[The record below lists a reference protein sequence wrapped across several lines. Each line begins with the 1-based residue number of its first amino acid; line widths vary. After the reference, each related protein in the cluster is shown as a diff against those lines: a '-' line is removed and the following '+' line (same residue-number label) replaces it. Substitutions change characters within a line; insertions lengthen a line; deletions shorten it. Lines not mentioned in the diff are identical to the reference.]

1 MSCESGSVTRAA
13 RLLTSILTLQLAACA
28 ATPVP
33 PAEPPPTPPADS
45 IPASVPELVEAVAV
59 AAPPTEPDR
68 SEMRIS
74 IAAVGDMMIGTDYPN
89 NHLPDD
95 DGVSFL
101 QDAAPV
107 ISAADIAI
115 GNLEG
120 VLMDGGQPGK
130 KCSNPK
136 ACYLF
141 RSPTRYANHYK
152 VAGFDLMS
160 LANNHARDF
169 GEEGRSSSMAALAE
183 HGIQHSGRAWT
194 AAILQSDDHS
204 VAYLAYAVT
213 KNSNMLLDYELAFL
227 WIAAH
232 AEFHDIVI
240 VTFHGGAEGV
250 DVTHVPF
257 AEEEYY
263 GEPRGDVVYFA
274 RGAVDAG
281 ADLVIGHGPHVVRGM
296 ERYKDR
302 LIAYSLGNFA
312 TYYGISVA
320 GIKGIAPILSATLD
334 GNGVFIEGQI
344 TSTIQLRPAGPSIDE
359 RQRALKLIRG
369 LSIEDFGDPG
379 LSFESDGRVLATER
393 SPVEAHQL
401 VIAPD

>member
-1 MSCESGSVTRAA
+1 MTRAA
-13 RLLTSILTLQLAACA
+13 RILISILALQLAACA

-33 PAEPPPTPPADS
+33 PAPPPPAPLPESAPETIEPVAIPTPP
-45 IPASVPELVEAVAV
+45 P
-59 AAPPTEPDR
+59 EPDR
-68 SEMRIS
+68 SAMRIS
-74 IAAVGDMMIGTDYPN
+74 VAAVGDMMIGTDYPN

-95 DGVSFL
+95 DGAGFL
-101 QDAAPV
+101 QDVAPV

-120 VLMDGGQPGK
+120 VLMDGGEPGK

-141 RSPTRYANHYK
+141 RSPTRYADHYEA
-152 VAGFDLMS
+152 AGFDVMS

-169 GEEGRSSSMAALAE
+169 GEEGRSSSMEALTE
-183 HGIQHSGRAWT
+183 QGIHHSGRAWT
-194 AAILQSDDHS
+194 AAILQSGDHS
-204 VAYLAYAVT
+204 IAYLAYAVT

-232 AEFHDIVI
+232 AEVHDIVI
-240 VTFHGGAEGV
+240 VSFHGGAEGA

-263 GEPRGDVVYFA
+263 DEPRGDVVFFA
-274 RGAVDAG
+274 RGAIDAG

-320 GIKGIAPILSATLD
+320 GIKGIAPILTATLD
-334 GNGVFIEGQI
+334 GDGVFIEGHI
-344 TSTIQLRPAGPSIDE
+344 TSTVQRRPAGPSIDE
-359 RQRALKLIRG
+359 KQRALNLIRG

-379 LSFESDGRVLATER
+379 LSFETDGRVLATDR
-393 SPVEAHQL
+393 GPVESHPL
-401 VIAPD
+401 VATPD